1 MTSEKHTRH
10 CNYCADTKEENHFFE
25 NGKCVVCNYET
36 SKTVNV
42 TFCLPDLE
50 DPNQI
55 YKEIHYQ
62 MILGPIS
69 MPICEVIPDGYEFVG
84 WSVSPWDRTTYLPS
98 SGETLLDPLS
108 EYTIKEGEFFVARF
122 REIEVNLSN
131 DQFNGETLF
140 AYDGITAATVKLDG
154 RTLYKD
160 GNWNTLCL
168 PFSLTEEQLT
178 NSPLAGGD
186 IRTLSRASFTNGT
199 LTLNF
204 TVKDEVKHIT
214 AGTPYIVK
222 WGEGNQI
229 DNPTFND
236 VRIEYTYHP
245 VETNVITFQG
255 NYSPVGVAEGGDK
268 TMLYMGSGNVLYYP
282 NALMTI
288 YSFRAY
294 FQLNNGLEGGEPADP
309 VNGINNIVLNFGG
322 EGTNSIENGILN
334 IENED
339 DAWYDLSG
347 RKLSGKPKA
356 KGIYI
361 NNGRKFILK

>member
-1 MTSEKHTRH
+1 LYAKWA
-10 CNYCADTKEENHFFE
+10 YAA
-25 NGKCVVCNYET
+25 GKCVVCNYET
-36 SKTVNV
+36 SNTVKI
-42 TFCLPDLE
+42 TYYLPDLE
-50 DPNQI
+50 DEVPDEI
-55 YKEIHYQ
+55 YKAIEYQ
-62 MILGPIS
+62 MIPGTIS
-69 MPICEVIPDGYEFVG
+69 LPICEVIPDGYEFEG
-84 WSVSPWDRTTYLPS
+84 WAVNPYDYTTYLTTS
-98 SGETLLDPLS
+98 NEIGKLWNPLS
-108 EYTIKEGEFFVARF
+108 EYTISENVGFVARF
-122 REIEVNLSN
+122 KKINVDLYN
-131 DQFNGETLF
+131 DQFNSETLYT
-140 AYDGITAATVKLDG
+140 YDGRAAATVTLKG

-168 PFSLTEEQLT
+168 PFSLTEKQLEA
-178 NSPLAGGD
+178 SPLAGGD
-186 IRTLSRASFTNGT
+186 ICTLSSALFYNGT

-204 TVKDEVKHIT
+204 TDKDEVKSIT

-222 WGEGNQI
+222 WGEGNKI

-294 FQLNNGLEGGEPADP
+294 FQLNNGLEGGETTDP
-309 VNGINNIVLNFGG
+309 VNGINNVVLNFGG

-339 DAWYDLSG
+339 GAWYDLSG
-347 RKLSGKPKA
+347 RKLIGKPKA